1 MRYSKNVSAFRP
13 SPIRSM
19 MKAVVN
25 PNVISFAGGMPGEE
39 LFPVDDIR
47 EMVANMPRKAM
58 DTALQ
63 YGPTDGLPVLV
74 DLLTEEMSKKGF
86 DMTKN
91 RIIVTTGSTQVMN
104 IVSKLLIDENDV
116 VLTEDPVFCGSAGA
130 FCSYHA
136 QLVGVKMD
144 SEGIIISELE
154 KALEKNPK
162 FIYTTPTFH
171 NPAGLTYSR
180 QRRMEFLEVMSKH
193 PDVMILEDDAYGRLY
208 YDNDTQED
216 IVPMKTYAKNE
227 QQIIYCSSFSK
238 IFGPGLRIGW
248 MVLPKEMFEV
258 AEIAKQS
265 MDACTPQFSQMLAY
279 EFWKSGRLDR
289 YVEMLRNTYKARRD
303 KMVECIK
310 KYCPEEITFVTPKG
324 GFFLWAKIP
333 RCIDIDKLFDECS
346 ERGVVFVKGIAFSAD
361 YKNNHHIRLSF
372 SNTNPETIEKGIKL
386 LGEEMYKLMK

>member
-1 MRYSKNVSAFRP
+1 
-13 SPIRSM
+13 
-19 MKAVVN
+19 
-25 PNVISFAGGMPGEE
+25 
-39 LFPVDDIR
+39 
-47 EMVANMPRKAM
+47 
-58 DTALQ
+58 
-63 YGPTDGLPVLV
+63 
-74 DLLTEEMSKKGF
+74 
-86 DMTKN
+86 
-91 RIIVTTGSTQVMN
+91 
-104 IVSKLLIDENDV
+104 
-116 VLTEDPVFCGSAGA
+116 
-130 FCSYHA
+130 
-136 QLVGVKMD
+136 
-144 SEGIIISELE
+144 
-154 KALEKNPK
+154 
-162 FIYTTPTFH
+162 
-171 NPAGLTYSR
+171 
-180 QRRMEFLEVMSKH
+180 MEFLEVMSKH

-324 GFFLWAKIP
+324 GFFLWARIP
-333 RCIDIDKLFDECS
+333 ECIDIDKLFDECS